1 MQKCKNA
8 NCKIVS
14 DSNHHFK
21 AYETS
26 KKLKNGK
33 WLTVTNTTAYYDYI
47 KAVKS
52 FVVQY
57 QGF

>member
-14 DSNHHFK
+14 DNNHHFK

-26 KKLKNGK
+26 KKLINNK
-33 WLTVTNTTAYYDYI
+33 WLTVKNTTAYYDYI

-52 FVVQY
+52 FVVQC